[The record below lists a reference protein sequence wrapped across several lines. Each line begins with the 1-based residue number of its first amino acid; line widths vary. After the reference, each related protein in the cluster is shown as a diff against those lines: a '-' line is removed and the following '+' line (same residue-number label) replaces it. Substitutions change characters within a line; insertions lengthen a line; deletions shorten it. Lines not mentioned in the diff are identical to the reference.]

1 MPNILMTRRALAA
14 ATIALSL
21 AASAAFAQQPGR
33 IRAQIEKAD
42 GGMLVLKTR
51 DGAMVN
57 AKFDDKSRVTALV
70 KASLDDIKP
79 DTWIGIA
86 GIPKPDGSIEAFSIH
101 IPPAA
106 LRGEGRRRAP
116 VGRAAR
122 QYDDQWLFPVRR
134 RRQGRQNADREE

>member
-1 MPNILMTRRALAA
+1 MPNILMARRALGAA
-14 ATIALSL
+14 VIVLSL
-21 AASAAFAQQPGR
+21 STSAALAQQPGR

-51 DGAMVN
+51 DGATVN
-57 AKFDDKSRVTALV
+57 VKVDDKSRVTALV

-101 IPPAA
+101 ISAGGFARP
-106 LRGEGRRRAP
+106 GRRRTP
-116 VGRAAR
+116 VGRAAG
-122 QYDDQWLFPVRR
+122 QYDDQ
-134 RRQGRQNADREE
+134 